1 MTLADFQDRAD
12 FEDAERG
19 FDDDGDPRRPSDSSG

>member
-1 MTLADFQDRAD
+1 MVALPFDDTTD

-19 FDDDGDPRRPSDSSG
+19 FVAKMDPCVVT